1 MRCHVTAADSEMDLL
16 SQPCLRCSL
25 SEHEPSTSP
34 RRPRASSELE
44 PRRRK
49 SQPVIRVMPEDAVAK
64 TAFGASS
71 SSAVGI
77 PKILR
82 SEVSACSDEELDELL
97 VRLHKSHKVISS
109 DGGVTGPCSVLDVHS
124 PQRKMSGTSQSSDRR
139 KSSTASLSDWKKM
152 SSSSV
157 LSMGSFASSYRD
169 YQRKFSNSS
178 GVSTSVSRR
187 PSSGSRASD
196 GQRKFSDPVDGY
208 RRKSSD
214 PGGDRK
220 SSDPLDRRT
229 MPVVV
234 QHQRHLSRSSEIQR
248 RRSSA
253 MVTCTGGGGGGVS
266 GGAATGTDYPLRKMS
281 VTESTED
288 GGGGEEPLAAMTDCK
303 RMLSK
308 SDVLPRFKR
317 PDQRPRKLSE
327 SAVLSL
333 IREKSSSRDDS
344 EHSSSLKDGTASEYM
359 HWLPVTLIHFAVST
373 VSAQCQGDW
382 HYHV

>member
-1 MRCHVTAADSEMDLL
+1 MAARLRHYSSEQEPCHEQLDLL
-16 SQPCLRCSL
+16 SQTSCLRCCSL
-25 SEHEPSTSP
+25 SEHEPSSSP
-34 RRPRASSELE
+34 RRRCHAASEME

-49 SQPVIRVMPEDAVAK
+49 SQPVIRVMPEDASVS
-64 TAFGASS
+64 T
-71 SSAVGI
+71 SAVGI
-77 PKILR
+77 PRILR
-82 SEVSACSDEELDELL
+82 SEVSACSDDELDELL
-97 VRLHKSHKVISS
+97 VRLHQGGHKVLSS
-109 DGGVTGPCSVLDVHS
+109 VDGGGGTNTTTNTTGGGPCSVLDVHS
-124 PQRKMSGTSQSSDRR
+124 PQRKMSGTSQSSERR
-139 KSSTASLSDWKKM
+139 KSSTASLSDWRKM

-187 PSSGSRASD
+187 QSSGSRTSGD
-196 GQRKFSDPVDGY
+196 GLRKFSDPVDGY

-229 MPVVV
+229 LPIVV

-253 MVTCTGGGGGGVS
+253 MVTCTGGGGVS
-266 GGAATGTDYPLRKMS
+266 GGTAAGTDYPLRKMS

-288 GGGGEEPLAAMTDCK
+288 GGEEPLAAMADCK

-327 SAVLSL
+327 SAVLAL

-344 EHSSSLKDGTASEYM
+344 EHSSSLKDGTASECSL
-359 HWLPVTLIHFAVST
+359 HALHAPNHF
-373 VSAQCQGDW
+373 
-382 HYHV
+382 H